1 MATCISRNYLGSYLE
16 FLIYPGDT
24 GSNLQNWVP
33 AQHWVEQCWV
43 GTTLAG
49 KNRWSWLVRT
59 GSKPRLISQTWN
71 YNVRVWGLDPE
82 PSSGLCMCVCSPN
95 CETHLIVKK
104 LNVTRTGDWPVVIH
118 QFKCRLVR
126 TGSKAGLIFKNP
138 KSKPE
143 FFLDEPGPELDGLPG
158 SAITCVQPELELR
171 DPFQVFQRTGTG
183 GSS

>member
-1 MATCISRNYLGSYLE
+1 MATCISRNYLGSYPESLT
-16 FLIYPGDT
+16 YSGNT

-33 AQHWVEQCWV
+33 AQNWVERCWV

-59 GSKPRLISQTWN
+59 GSKPRLIFQTWN
-71 YNVRVWGLDPE
+71 HNVRVSGLDPE
-82 PSSGLCMCVCSPN
+82 PSSQLCIYVWSPN

-143 FFLDEPGPELDGLPG
+143 IFLDEPGPELDCRVRPYMC
-158 SAITCVQPELELR
+158 AT
-171 DPFQVFQRTGTG
+171 RTGTERPVP
-183 GSS
+183 SF